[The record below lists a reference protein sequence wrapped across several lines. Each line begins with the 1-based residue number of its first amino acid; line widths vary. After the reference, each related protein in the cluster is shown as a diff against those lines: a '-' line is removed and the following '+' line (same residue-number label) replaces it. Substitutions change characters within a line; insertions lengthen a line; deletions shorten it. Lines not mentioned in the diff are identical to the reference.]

1 VYNSVV
7 AVSKDAA
14 IVLDMK
20 SKYILVIRKTGR
32 SASDEGWETIEP
44 VHVKLWECA
53 ATLLTERKT
62 IHKEQSFTIH
72 FDWSPMI
79 KRQRRHL
86 AAMNYFFTGREKSLD
101 ERARKAG
108 FPTSPTRVAV
118 RSQDFNIAQNVI
130 HDLFLIMNLAGPG
143 CFDLYGA
150 SLLRDGRHNT
160 DISLS
165 NYHFEAALLVQASD
179 KWPISRIL
187 DLSKVIAWYDAV
199 RTGASQIPQNQ
210 MEKVLFALLHIS
222 KSDTSPM
229 VVIWLF
235 YAFESML
242 QTRVGE
248 NFSAIVSRIAL
259 LLNADKEQTQ
269 LIRKRIRA
277 LYDVRSAIVHG
288 GFEVIHPMHDGSLDK
303 RADDDFGDLIQAL
316 NYGYALLLA
325 SVQEVIERG
334 WRFPIFDE
342 MIRGH
347 AI

>member
-1 VYNSVV
+1 
-7 AVSKDAA
+7 
-14 IVLDMK
+14 MK
-20 SKYILVIRKTGR
+20 SKYTLVIRKTGR

-44 VHVKLWECA
+44 AHVKLWECA
-53 ATLLTERKT
+53 AILLAERT
-62 IHKEQSFTIH
+62 AIHKEQSFTVH
-72 FDWSPMI
+72 FDWSPMLR
-79 KRQRRHL
+79 RQKRHL
-86 AAMNYFFTGREKSLD
+86 AAMNYFFTGPEKSLD
-101 ERARKAG
+101 ERARKAD
-108 FPTSPTRVAV
+108 FPMSPTRVVV
-118 RSQDFNIAQNVI
+118 RSQDFSIAQNVI

-150 SLLRDGRHNT
+150 SLLGVGRHNT

-179 KWPISRIL
+179 KWPTSRIL
-187 DLSKVIAWYDAV
+187 ELSKVIAWYDSV
-199 RTGASQIPQNQ
+199 RTNASQIPENQ

-222 KSDTSPM
+222 NTDTSPM

-248 NFSAIVSRIAL
+248 NFSAIVNRIGL
-259 LLNADKEQTQ
+259 LLNADEEQAR
-269 LIRKRIRA
+269 LIRKKMRA

-303 RADDDFGDLIQAL
+303 RADDDFGDLLQAL

-325 SVQEVIERG
+325 SVQAIG
-334 WRFPIFDE
+334 WRLPIFDE
-342 MIRGH
+342 RISGH